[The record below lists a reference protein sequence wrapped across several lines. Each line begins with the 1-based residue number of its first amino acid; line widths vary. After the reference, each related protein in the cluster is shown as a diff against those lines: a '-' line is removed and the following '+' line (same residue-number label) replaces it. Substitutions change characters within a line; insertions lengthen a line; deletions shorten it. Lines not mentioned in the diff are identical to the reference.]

1 MRSED
6 LWQRLG
12 ELKAEPPDSEA
23 MRARFDAL
31 LAEAQR
37 EQAAA
42 AQTPAMVP
50 APLTMRARARRW
62 LPRVGGLQPL
72 LQAAA
77 AVLLLVAG
85 AQLGK
90 GLAPP
95 PAPSS
100 DMRALR
106 EEVRDLRQMVTL
118 SLMQQQSASERLRG
132 VSFSNQLDRPGNEVV
147 AALIDTLM
155 HDTNVNVRLA
165 SIDALKRFAERDTV
179 RRAAIQALDTQKSPL
194 VQMALIDFVVETQER
209 GAIDALRRLSRDDMT
224 NEAVRARAKWGIDH
238 LGAA

>member
-6 LWQRLG
+6 IWERLG
-12 ELKAEPPDSEA
+12 ELKDEPPDSQA
-23 MRARFDAL
+23 LRARFDAL

-42 AQTPAMVP
+42 SAAT
-50 APLTMRARARRW
+50 TRARTSGWWQRR
-62 LPRVGGLQPL
+62 GGLQPL

-85 AQLGK
+85 IQLGRSV
-90 GLAPP
+90 APAR
-95 PAPSS
+95 APSS

-118 SLMQQQSASERLRG
+118 SLMQQQSASERLKG
-132 VSFSNQLDRPGNEVV
+132 VSFSSQLDRPGNEVI
-147 AALIDTLM
+147 ATLIDTLM
-155 HDTNVNVRLA
+155 HDSNVNVRLA
-165 SIDALKRFAERDTV
+165 SIDALKRFAERDNV
-179 RRAAIQALDTQKSPL
+179 RAAAIRALDMQKSPL
-194 VQMALIDFVVETQER
+194 VQMGLIDFVVETQER
-209 GAIDALRRLSRDDMT
+209 GAVDALRRLSRDDMA
-224 NEAVRARAKWGIDH
+224 NEAVRTRAKWGIDR